1 MGIQIWVLFFCQ
13 STNYLIA
20 IRTHKTPGFP
30 PQRKHFG
37 RSTKPKFEDAH
48 LWQQREVGLQTW
60 VLWQQEVVLWQ
71 LNLWFSCL
79 VQQGCGCQAIGSSRK
94 KGRGPRFIH
103 SMPTQLG
110 HTCRHKRIERVKF
123 PNSGRTQSSGG
134 VVSTYTPTSSYSYE

>member
-1 MGIQIWVLFFCQ
+1 M
-13 STNYLIA
+13 
-20 IRTHKTPGFP
+20 
-30 PQRKHFG
+30 
-37 RSTKPKFEDAH
+37 H
-48 LWQQREVGLQTW
+48 LWQQQEVGLQTW

-123 PNSGRTQSSGG
+123 PTLVVHNQVAVQSVLTPQLHLIHMNDSFLYIHTICDESVGTQE
-134 VVSTYTPTSSYSYE
+134 TYFNRGSDLTSKTSAFPSQIN